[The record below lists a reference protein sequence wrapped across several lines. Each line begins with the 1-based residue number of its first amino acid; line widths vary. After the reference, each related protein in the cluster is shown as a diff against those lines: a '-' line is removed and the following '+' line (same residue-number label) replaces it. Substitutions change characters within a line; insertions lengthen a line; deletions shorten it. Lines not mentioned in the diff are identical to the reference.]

1 MSKKQRQSWNLLKP
15 ESFDVCKNIAA
26 LIIVMLDHLEIDM
39 EISDAGMETMESN
52 DCREMLRNN
61 RDANSM
67 LAAMQERTWFSCKDG
82 QKFINPFIQSISR
95 LC

>member
-1 MSKKQRQSWNLLKP
+1 LLKP

-67 LAAMQERTWFSCKDG
+67 LAAMQERT
-82 QKFINPFIQSISR
+82 
-95 LC
+95 